1 MGLKGDAL
9 WEIQWHPASGG
20 RIRRVVLTRRGL
32 RRAGVTLALVVLVVL
47 AIVAALP
54 LGLRGFLT
62 SFTVDAAQRENRVL
76 RLQGESQRDK
86 AYELAGR
93 LHERV
98 RRARRVAWVV
108 GAEPQAWEVPC
119 PEPPPRGAEDDVIVG
134 WLGEQGARLD
144 ALGGVLSAPHDAL
157 RCPLS
162 SLPMA
167 SPIDAARAVPVALF
181 GWRVSPFTG
190 KTMAQY
196 GVTLA
201 ASQGE
206 PVVAPGGGRVL
217 FAGSVRERKANEWTR
232 FGNLV
237 VVDHGGGVMTIY
249 AHLRD
254 TLVKRGQAVARA
266 QRLGSVG
273 QTGWTRVPALYYEVR
288 WPVDDGSRPIDPGL
302 ITPSVPVEDLDARLA
317 DPTGGLPGGFALVQH
332 LVGSGERPSARRPI
346 RPAPTQPEPTEAVP
360 TGE

>member
-1 MGLKGDAL
+1 M
-9 WEIQWHPASGG
+9 
-20 RIRRVVLTRRGL
+20 
-32 RRAGVTLALVVLVVL
+32 
-47 AIVAALP
+47 
-54 LGLRGFLT
+54 
-62 SFTVDAAQRENRVL
+62 
-76 RLQGESQRDK
+76 
-86 AYELAGR
+86 
-93 LHERV
+93 
-98 RRARRVAWVV
+98 
-108 GAEPQAWEVPC
+108 
-119 PEPPPRGAEDDVIVG
+119 
-134 WLGEQGARLD
+134 
-144 ALGGVLSAPHDAL
+144 LSAPYEAL

-162 SLPMA
+162 SLPIA

-206 PVVAPGGGRVL
+206 PVVAPGAGRVL

-232 FGNLV
+232 LGNLV

-254 TLVKRGQAVARA
+254 TLVKRGQVVARA

-288 WPVDDGSRPIDPGL
+288 WPVDDGSKPIDPGL
-302 ITPSVPVEDLDARLA
+302 VTPTVPVEDLDARLA
-317 DPTGGLPGGFALVQH
+317 DPTGGLPGGFRARAAPGRERGTTSWPPPH
-332 LVGSGERPSARRPI
+332 SSGADPAGTYRGCADRRMTSACHHGEGKRADGKGKATERNDPPSFLSLSSLSL
-346 RPAPTQPEPTEAVP
+346 
-360 TGE
+360 

>member
-1 MGLKGDAL
+1 MGLSGDAL
-9 WEIQWHPASGG
+9 WEIQWHPANGG
-20 RIRRVVLTRRGL
+20 RFRRLVLTRRGL
-32 RRAGVTLALVVLVVL
+32 RRAGVTLALVLLVVL
-47 AIVAALP
+47 VIVAALP

-62 SFTVDAAQRENRVL
+62 SFTVNAAQRENRAL
-76 RLQGESQRDK
+76 RLQGESQREK
-86 AYELAGR
+86 AHELAGR

-98 RRARRVAWVV
+98 QRARRIAWVV
-108 GAEPQAWEVPC
+108 GAEPQAWEVSC
-119 PEPPPRGAEDDVIVG
+119 PAPPPRGAEDEAIFR

-144 ALGGVLSAPHDAL
+144 TLGEVLSARHDAL

-162 SLPMA
+162 SLPIA
-167 SPIDAARAVPVALF
+167 TPIDAARAVPVALF

-206 PVVAPGGGRVL
+206 PVVAPGAGRVL

-232 FGNLV
+232 LGNLV
-237 VVDHGGGVMTIY
+237 VLDHGGGVMTIY

-273 QTGWTRVPALYYEVR
+273 QTGWTRVPALYYEIR
-288 WPVDDGSRPIDPGL
+288 WPVDNGSKPIDPGL
-302 ITPSVPVEDLDARLA
+302 VTPTVPVEDLDARLA
-317 DPTGGLPGGFALVQH
+317 DPTGGLPGGFALVPH
-332 LVGSGERPSARRPI
+332 LVGRAERPSARRPI
-346 RPAPTQPEPTEAVP
+346 RPAPTQPKPTKGVP
-360 TGE
+360 PGG

>member
-1 MGLKGDAL
+1 MGLNGDAL
-9 WEIQWHPASGG
+9 WEIQWHPADGG
-20 RIRRVVLTRRGL
+20 RFRRLVLTRRGL
-32 RRAGVTLALVVLVVL
+32 RRAGVTLALVLLVVL
-47 AIVAALP
+47 TIVAALP
-54 LGLRGFLT
+54 LGLTGFLT
-62 SFTVDAAQRENRVL
+62 SFTVDAARRENRAM

-86 AYELAGR
+86 AHELAGR

-98 RRARRVAWVV
+98 QCARRVAWVV
-108 GAEPQAWEVPC
+108 GTEPQAWEVPC
-119 PEPPPRGAEDDVIVG
+119 PAPPPRGAEDEVIVR

-144 ALGGVLSAPHDAL
+144 TLGGVLSAPHDAL

-162 SLPMA
+162 SLPTA
-167 SPIDAARAVPVALF
+167 SPIDVARVVPVALF

-206 PVVAPGGGRVL
+206 PVVAPGAGRVV

-232 FGNLV
+232 LGNLV
-237 VVDHGGGVMTIY
+237 VVDHGGGVMTVY

-273 QTGWTRVPALYYEVR
+273 QTGWARVPALYYEVR
-288 WPVDDGSRPIDPGL
+288 WPLDDGSRPIDPGL
-302 ITPSVPVEDLDARLA
+302 VTPTVPVEDLDARLA

-332 LVGSGERPSARRPI
+332 LVGRGERPPARRPI
-346 RPAPTQPEPTEAVP
+346 RPAPTQSEPTEAVP
-360 TGE
+360 TGG

>member
-1 MGLKGDAL
+1 LGLNGDAL

-20 RIRRVVLTRRGL
+20 RFRRLVLTRRGL
-32 RRAGVTLALVVLVVL
+32 RRAGVALALVLLVVL

-54 LGLRGFLT
+54 VGLRGFLT
-62 SFTVDAAQRENRVL
+62 SFTVDAAQRENRAL
-76 RLQGESQRDK
+76 RLQGESQRER
-86 AYELAGR
+86 AHALAGR
-93 LHERV
+93 LHERMQ
-98 RRARRVAWVV
+98 RARRIAWVV
-108 GAEPQAWEVPC
+108 GAEPQAWEVSC
-119 PEPPPRGAEDDVIVG
+119 PAPPPRGAEDEVVVR

-162 SLPMA
+162 SLPIA

-206 PVVAPGGGRVL
+206 PVVAPGAGRVL

-232 FGNLV
+232 LGNLI
-237 VVDHGGGVMTIY
+237 VVDHGGDVLTIY

-288 WPVDDGSRPIDPGL
+288 WPLDDGSKPIDPGL
-302 ITPSVPVEDLDARLA
+302 VTPAVPVEDLDARLA

-332 LVGSGERPSARRPI
+332 LVGRGERPPARRPT
-346 RPAPTQPEPTEAVP
+346 RPAPTQPTPTAAVP
-360 TGE
+360 TGN